1 MEFRQ
6 GPLENLVSS
15 TLQGKRIFLT
25 GHTGFKGGWL
35 ALTLAGLGATVRGY
49 ALDPSSEPS
58 FFHSA
63 KVDSVIED
71 VRGDIRD
78 ISKLDRAMREFA
90 PDVVFHLAAQPLV
103 RRSYADPLE
112 TYTTNVMGTAH
123 VLETVR
129 TLPSVRAAVV
139 ITTDKCYLN
148 REWRWGYRETD
159 HLGGYDPYSSSK
171 ACAEILTASYRH
183 SFFSAESLEKHSVA
197 LATARAGNVIGGGDW
212 SEDRL
217 IPDLVRGFISGQ
229 SVPIRRPLS
238 VRPWQ
243 HVLEPV
249 AGYLLLAE
257 KLLAGDTSFADAWNF
272 GPFDDDAWPV
282 ERIATAMAERW
293 GGSASWFKDGQ
304 ESVHEAGL
312 LKLDSSK
319 ARAELG
325 WQPRLRLSVALEW
338 LVDWYREW
346 QAGSDM
352 HAFSLEQIAAYEAL
366 GNRSADHKIEVDRST
381 SGDNSSNN
389 KGNPTSR
396 LSPAQAEQ
404 T

>member
-1 MEFRQ
+1 M
-6 GPLENLVSS
+6 ENLVDSS
-15 TLQGKRIFLT
+15 LRGKRIFLT

-35 ALTLAGLGATVRGY
+35 ALTLARLGATVRGY
-49 ALDPSSEPS
+49 ALDPSAEPT
-58 FFHSA
+58 FFHTANVGSL
-63 KVDSVIED
+63 VED

-78 ISKLDRAMREFA
+78 LARLQRSMSEFA
-90 PDVVFHLAAQPLV
+90 PDIVFHLAAQPLV

-112 TYTTNVMGTAH
+112 TYSTNVMGTANL
-123 VLETVR
+123 LETVR
-129 TLPSVRAAVV
+129 TLPSIRAVVV

-171 ACAEILTASYRH
+171 ACAEILTASYRN
-183 SFFSAESLEKHSVA
+183 SFFSAESLEKHGVG

-217 IPDLVRGFISGQ
+217 IPDLIRGFVSGRP
-229 SVPIRRPLS
+229 VPIRRPFS

-243 HVLEPV
+243 HVLEPI
-249 AGYLLLAE
+249 AGYISLAE
-257 KLLAGDTSFADAWNF
+257 KLLSGDRSFADAWNF
-272 GPFDDDAWPV
+272 GPWDDDAWPV
-282 ERIATAMAERW
+282 ERIATAMTERW
-293 GGSASWFKDGQ
+293 GDGASWFRDGQ

-319 ARAELG
+319 ARSELG
-325 WQPRLRLSVALEW
+325 WQPRLKLPVALEW

-346 QAGSDM
+346 RAGTDM
-352 HAFSLEQIAAYEAL
+352 QRFSLEQIAAYEAL
-366 GNRSADHKIEVDRST
+366 VSRTSSDKSERHLSTLADS
-381 SGDNSSNN
+381 SSNISS
-389 KGNPTSR
+389 GTGAATLPLATTR
-396 LSPAQAEQ
+396 VEQ